1 MTLHAAGNY
10 IAITHSRGKFHAR
23 IVDSAHQPARRVCA
37 PAALQQ
43 REISLGS
50 NALKFES
57 FKIAPVK
64 PATATGTVAAHPP
77 SATPSPAKPAGAGLG
92 AIANAASAA
101 NKQAAQAAAQS
112 NEQRAKSQRVLLRV
126 KANIHVALQ
135 GKQSTIEATTL
146 SVYNQGATIV
156 LKQGLPTSTKLVLEH
171 LGTKEKIAC
180 RVSKAS
186 REMPEGFHI
195 PLEFDTPAPNFWGIA
210 FPPADWKPHDDM

>member
-1 MTLHAAGNY
+1 M
-10 IAITHSRGKFHAR
+10 RGLPIRPRGLAVECAR
-23 IVDSAHQPARRVCA
+23 P
-37 PAALQQ
+37 Q
-43 REISLGS
+43 RCSFAKTSLGCK
-50 NALKFES
+50 ALKFES
-57 FKIAPVK
+57 FKIAPAK
-64 PATATGTVAAHPP
+64 PANATGTVAVHPP
-77 SATPSPAKPAGAGLG
+77 SASPAHPKPAGSGLG

-101 NKQAAQAAAQS
+101 NKQASAQAAAQT

-171 LGTKEKIAC
+171 LGTKEKINC

-195 PLEFDTPAPNFWGIA
+195 PLEFDAPAPNFWGIA

>member
-1 MTLHAAGNY
+1 
-10 IAITHSRGKFHAR
+10 
-23 IVDSAHQPARRVCA
+23 
-37 PAALQQ
+37 
-43 REISLGS
+43 
-50 NALKFES
+50 LKFES
-57 FKIAPVK
+57 FKIAPAK
-64 PATATGTVAAHPP
+64 PAAGTGALQPPAAVP
-77 SATPSPAKPAGAGLG
+77 APAKSAGAGLG

-101 NKQAAQAAAQS
+101 NKQAAQAGPGAQT

-126 KANIHVALQ
+126 KANIHVAVQ

-156 LKQGLPTSTKLVLEH
+156 LNRGLPLSTKLVFEH
-171 LGTKEKIAC
+171 LGTKEKINC

-195 PLEFDTPAPNFWGIA
+195 PLEFDAPSPNFWGIA